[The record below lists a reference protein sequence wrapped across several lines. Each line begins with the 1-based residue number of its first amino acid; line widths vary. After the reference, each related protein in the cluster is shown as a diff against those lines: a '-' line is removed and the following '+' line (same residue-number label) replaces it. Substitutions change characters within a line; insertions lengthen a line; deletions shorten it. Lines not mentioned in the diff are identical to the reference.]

1 MGDPPRRAAHTPY
14 PLRGLFFHIST
25 GIQYHIQQ
33 GTNKDRSKNIRK
45 S

>member
-14 PLRGLFFHIST
+14 PCRGLFFHNST
-25 GIQYHIQQ
+25 GICYHYNG
-33 GTNKDRSKNIRK
+33 GTNKDSAGRLGK